1 MESNRH
7 KKVEGQFKKD
17 LSEIFR
23 EMAQSHFQGVLL
35 SVTRVTITT
44 DFSLARCYVSIF
56 PVKDKEELVVWLN
69 EQKNVIKN
77 NLVQKLK
84 GSLRKMPN
92 LTFYLDDSI
101 DQEEEIDKILKGGG
115 ESPIK

>member
-1 MESNRH
+1 M
-7 KKVEGQFKKD
+7 
-17 LSEIFR
+17 L
-23 EMAQSHFQGVLL
+23 
-35 SVTRVTITT
+35 
-44 DFSLARCYVSIF
+44 
-56 PVKDKEELVVWLN
+56 WLN
-69 EQKNVIKN
+69 DQKNVIKN

-84 GSLRKMPN
+84 GSLRKMPS